1 MKNTEMPRRLTNLA
15 DTFSSLCRSHGLIA
29 VFAFGSRECEIEQR
43 LRGVEP
49 AIEYPES
56 DLDLGVLPPQGAK
69 LDVTQIVRFAISIE
83 DLFRVPRADIV
94 DLRKAPPYLAL
105 DAIRG
110 HQVYCDDDFEVANFE
125 LFVLRRA
132 GDLAYHERQRRRM
145 LLTPVDG
152 EASRS
157 TRSRWPT
164 T

>member
-1 MKNTEMPRRLTNLA
+1 MKAEMSSRLTDLA
-15 DTFSSLCRSHGLIA
+15 DSFSAVCRSHGLIA

-43 LRGVEP
+43 LRGVET

-56 DLDLGVLPPQGAK
+56 DLDLGVLPSAGANF
-69 LDVTQIVRFAISIE
+69 DVTQIVRFAVSIE
-83 DLFRVPRADIV
+83 DLFGVSRADVV

-110 HQVYCDDDFEVANFE
+110 RQIYCDDDFEVANFE

-145 LLTPVDG
+145 LLTPAGGD
-152 EASRS
+152 APPSSRS
-157 TRSRWPT
+157 RHS
-164 T
+164 